1 MKIDT
6 QMRNA
11 PFERMG
17 EEALRFERMGF
28 DCAWT
33 FEAAHNPFLPLALA
47 AGATRRMHV
56 GTNIA
61 VAFARS
67 PFSMA
72 QAAWDLQRG
81 SRGRFHLGLGT
92 QVRAHV
98 ERRFSMPFDRPAA
111 RVTDYIRC
119 VRAIWDTFQNGAR
132 PAYEGEFYRFRL
144 MNPFFDPGP
153 IDHPDIPVY
162 LAGVNA
168 RMCRAAGEVA
178 DGFHVHPMHSVGYLR
193 DVVRPAIDEGARANG
208 RDGSALDLYAPVF
221 TVTGETEAERSAS
234 EQEVRRQIAFYASTP
249 SYRALLE
256 YHGVGGVAKEL
267 SALMRRGELDAMP
280 RLVPDTLLEEV
291 AIAAPPA
298 RIPAALRRRYDGLLG
313 RVSLYFPLPEGAPE
327 AEWRGFVD
335 SFRAAL
341 PDVPADGDPGRA
353 ELGA

>member
-6 QMRNA
+6 QMRDV

-33 FEAAHNPFLPLALA
+33 FEADHNPFLPLALA
-47 AGATRRMHV
+47 ASATRRMHV

-67 PFSMA
+67 PFAMA
-72 QAAWDLQRG
+72 QVAWDLQRG
-81 SRGRFHLGLGT
+81 SRGRFHLGVGT

-119 VRAIWDTFQNGAR
+119 VRAIWDSFQNGTR
-132 PAYEGEFYRFRL
+132 PDYEGEFYRFRL

-153 IDHPDIPVY
+153 IDHPEIPIY
-162 LAGVNA
+162 LAGVNE

-178 DGFHVHPMHSVGYLR
+178 DGFHVHPMHSAGYLR
-193 DVVRPAIDEGARANG
+193 DVVRPAIAEGARANG
-208 RDGSALDLYAPVF
+208 RDGTRIGLYASVLA
-221 TVTGETEAERSAS
+221 VSGETEEERSAS
-234 EQEVRRQIAFYASTP
+234 EREVRRQIAFYASTP

-256 YHGVGGVAKEL
+256 YHDVGGIGKEL
-267 SALMRRGELDAMP
+267 SALMRRGELAAMP
-280 RLVPDTLLEEV
+280 RLVPDALLEEV
-291 AIAAPPA
+291 AVVAPPA
-298 RIPAALRRRYDGLLG
+298 GVPAALRRRGEGLLD
-313 RVSLYFPLPEGAPE
+313 RVSLYFPIPEGAPE
-327 AEWRGFVD
+327 AKWRGFVD
-335 SFRAAL
+335 AFRAA
-341 PDVPADGDPGRA
+341 A
-353 ELGA
+353 

>member
-6 QMRNA
+6 QMRGDA
-11 PFERMG
+11 PFERVG
-17 EEALRFERMGF
+17 EEARRLERMGF

-47 AGATRRMHV
+47 SSATERIDV

-81 SRGRFHLGLGT
+81 SRGRFRLGLGT

-98 ERRFSMPFDRPAA
+98 ERRFSMPFDHPAA

-132 PAYEGEFYRFRL
+132 PAYEGRFYSFRL

-153 IDHPDIPVY
+153 IDHPRIPIY
-162 LAGVNA
+162 LAGVNE

-178 DGFHVHPMHSVGYLR
+178 DGFHVHPMHSAGYLR
-193 DVVRPAIDEGARANG
+193 DVVRPAIEEGARASG
-208 RDGSALDLYAPVF
+208 RAGAELELYAPVF
-221 TVTGETEAERSAS
+221 AVSGESEAERSEA

-249 SYRALLE
+249 NYRALLE
-256 YHGVGGVAKEL
+256 YHGLGGIGKDL
-267 SALMRRGELDAMP
+267 SALMRRGEFDAMP
-280 RLVPDTLLEEV
+280 RLVPDALVEEV
-291 AIAAPPA
+291 AVAAPPA
-298 RIPAALRRRYDGLLG
+298 GLAAELRRRRQGLLD
-313 RVSLYFPLPEGAPE
+313 RVSLYFPFPEGSSETDGRWFVE
-327 AEWRGFVD
+327 AFR
-335 SFRAAL
+335 RAA
-341 PDVPADGDPGRA
+341 A
-353 ELGA
+353 